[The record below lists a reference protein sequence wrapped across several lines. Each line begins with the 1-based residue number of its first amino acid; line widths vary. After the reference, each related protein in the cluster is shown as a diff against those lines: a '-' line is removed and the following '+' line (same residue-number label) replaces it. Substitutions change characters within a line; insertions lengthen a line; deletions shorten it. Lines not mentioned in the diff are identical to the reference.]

1 MDKVAK
7 VLSNGG
13 VALLPTDTVYGLCAS
28 PQYPA
33 AIAKIFALKNRPR
46 AKNLPVLV
54 ADIAQISALGAELH
68 GQARALLSSRFI
80 PGALSV
86 VLPLKNAPDWLS
98 GRPEV
103 AVRIP
108 DAPDLITLLRQTG
121 PLLATS
127 ANASGQATPANVAS
141 ILTQLTGAPDIVVDD
156 GPRVSAPSTLVDTQT
171 TPLTV
176 IRRGALSDDDLKEIL
191 AL

>member
-1 MDKVAK
+1 MDRVADI
-7 VLSNGG
+7 LSKGG

-28 PQYPA
+28 PLHPA

-46 AKNLPVLV
+46 AKNLPFLV
-54 ADIAQISALGAELH
+54 ADTAQISALGAVPH
-68 GQARALLSSRFI
+68 SQARALLSSRFI
-80 PGALSV
+80 PGALSM
-86 VLPLKNAPDWLS
+86 VLPLKNAPDWLAE
-98 GRPEV
+98 RQEI

-108 DAPDLITLLRQTG
+108 NAPAFIALLRQTG

-127 ANASGQATPANVAS
+127 ANASGQETPADVAD
-141 ILTQLTGAPDIVVDD
+141 ILAQLTGTPDIVVND
-156 GPRVSAPSTLVDTQT
+156 GPRLSAPSALINTQT